1 MRDGW
6 HVSPSGFFLNW
17 PAGVRSLV
25 PVPVTIRRWK
35 SLLREAVDRGGYVH
49 MWFHPHNLIT
59 APLMKV
65 AFDEILREV
74 GELVRS
80 GDLVSL
86 TMAEANE
93 YYRTEI
99 GGVA

>member
-1 MRDGW
+1 
-6 HVSPSGFFLNW
+6 
-17 PAGVRSLV
+17 
-25 PVPVTIRRWK
+25 
-35 SLLREAVDRGGYVH
+35 

-74 GELVRS
+74 GELIRS